1 MIDER
6 ITKISM
12 TQCMGPLQLCRE
24 DVPAVRRAC
33 ILIGF
38 VRDLR
43 QSCDYWPPELPKIIE
58 AVLEHSNIKK
68 QAVVIKEQKWSKHSG
83 LVWACTLAAAALGG
97 EQIAGTLSS
106 SCGITRGAVLS
117 ALQRTLSTR

>member
-1 MIDER
+1 MNAV
-6 ITKISM
+6 S
-12 TQCMGPLQLCRE
+12 LCRE

-43 QSCDYWPPELPKIIE
+43 QKCYHWPPEIPKIID
-58 AVLEHSNIKK
+58 AVLEHSGIQK
-68 QAVVIKEQKWSKHSG
+68 QSVEVKEQKNSKHSG

-97 EQIAGTLSS
+97 EKIAGTLSS
-106 SCGITRGAVLS
+106 GCGISRSTVLT
-117 ALQRTLSTR
+117 ALRRTLSV